1 MPPSSPKRRFE
12 IDPSL
17 SSAGQ
22 VFERLRGA
30 IVSLEWPP
38 GTVVN
43 RSELQ
48 LRFRLSSTPIRDAL
62 MRLAEEGLVD
72 IFPQSATRVSLID
85 VAKARQ
91 TQFLRRSVELE
102 VARTLCEGPDKSV
115 IAVLRDLIEQQKD
128 VAKRADLVRFEALD
142 LEFHRRMF
150 EAAGAATAQDKYPSR
165 PITVIVP
172 FAAGGNT
179 DVMARIFAEQLAKRL
194 GQQLVVENR
203 AGAGGVTGLGTMSKA
218 APDGYTIGV
227 GTSGGLA
234 INPVLIKDKMPYNVE
249 KDLTY
254 IYGMAAMPNLWVVH
268 PSVPANNLGELV
280 TWLKANPG
288 TPYATSGIG
297 TSQHLC
303 GEMLSDVAGLKI
315 TPVAY
320 RASNQSMQD
329 LVGGQIKLSCDNF
342 SIAIEQVNAK
352 LLRAVAITSAGRYPL
367 APEIQPTGDTLAGLE
382 QMPAFGWVGPANMP
396 AGIVSKLTEGLIA
409 VGKLPEV
416 RASMEK
422 FGVQQTE
429 LAGPAY
435 AESLAKERA
444 GYATL
449 IEKAGI
455 KAP

>member
-17 SSAGQ
+17 SAASQ

-150 EAAGAATAQDKYPSR
+150 EAAGAPDLFALIRRQSGHIDRIRRMHLPVAGKVQE
-165 PITVIVP
+165 IVR
-172 FAAGGNT
+172 
-179 DVMARIFAEQLAKRL
+179 DH
-194 GQQLVVENR
+194 
-203 AGAGGVTGLGTMSKA
+203 GLIVKA
-218 APDGYTIGV
+218 IS
-227 GTSGGLA
+227 SG
-234 INPVLIKDKMPYNVE
+234 
-249 KDLTY
+249 
-254 IYGMAAMPNLWVVH
+254 
-268 PSVPANNLGELV
+268 
-280 TWLKANPG
+280 
-288 TPYATSGIG
+288 
-297 TSQHLC
+297 
-303 GEMLSDVAGLKI
+303 DVAAARFRI
-315 TPVAY
+315 
-320 RASNQSMQD
+320 RD
-329 LVGGQIKLSCDNF
+329 HLS
-342 SIAIEQVNAK
+342 
-352 LLRAVAITSAGRYPL
+352 R
-367 APEIQPTGDTLAGLE
+367 
-382 QMPAFGWVGPANMP
+382 
-396 AGIVSKLTEGLIA
+396 
-409 VGKLPEV
+409 
-416 RASMEK
+416 
-422 FGVQQTE
+422 
-429 LAGPAY
+429 
-435 AESLAKERA
+435 SLAYTPALRESHPD
-444 GYATL
+444 YF
-449 IEKAGI
+449 KA
-455 KAP
+455 